1 MAGIRR
7 NAELSKD
14 YQKNE
19 IEYLDLVNQVRVCT
33 VRNVIEIFSSLGSKI
48 YFCDRLSLLVKDT
61 YIYLISY
68 LSMESNKIKIEFDRD
83 EYVNHDSLY
92 QQLLLNGSLLYINE
106 KVQQLKVFSR
116 ENAPFIDDCEA
127 RLESENYAFSDDTIE
142 TCEDIY
148 DALRE
153 TNRKADAIIEILQK
167 LRDESVGTFNAIVA
181 FNLHLNEYFKERKEA
196 GKFEEVQIR
205 EATRILI
212 FGEDGELYNSV
223 FQHERDSARL
233 LFYRIRLNLENIENE
248 GEE

>member
-1 MAGIRR
+1 MAGMRR
-7 NAELSKD
+7 NAELFKD

-19 IEYLDLVNQVRVCT
+19 IEYLDLVNQVRICT

-68 LSMESNKIKIEFDRD
+68 LNMESNTIKIEFDRD
-83 EYVNHDSLY
+83 EYVNHNSLY

-106 KVQQLKVFSR
+106 KIQQLKVFSR

-127 RLESENYAFSDDTIE
+127 GLESENYAFSDDTIE

-148 DALRE
+148 GALRE
-153 TNRKADAIIEILQK
+153 MNRRADAIIEILQK

-181 FNLHLNEYFKERKEA
+181 FNLHLNEYFKEKKDA
-196 GKFEEVQIR
+196 GNFEEVQMR

-212 FGEDGELYNSV
+212 FGENGELYNAV
-223 FQHERDSARL
+223 FQHERDSAKL
-233 LFYRIRLNLENIENE
+233 LFYRIRLNLENIMDE